1 MPEFLQNV
9 EGLNTDAGIKNCG
22 GIDFYIDALKVFA
35 QSIKSGSEEIKNYFD
50 TGDWKN
56 YTTKVHALKS
66 TARVIGATE
75 LSERAKRLEDAGNSN
90 YIDEIKN
97 DTPALLQLYK
107 SYSEKLSTFI
117 ENNSDDADK
126 PLISDEELTE
136 AYETI
141 REISTTFDY
150 DSLQFILNS
159 LEEYRLPESE
169 IKKFQALKD
178 AASRLDWENII
189 KLI

>member
-1 MPEFLQNV
+1 MCQTSQE
-9 EGLNTDAGIKNCG
+9 
-22 GIDFYIDALKVFA
+22 
-35 QSIKSGSEEIKNYFD
+35 S
-50 TGDWKN
+50 
-56 YTTKVHALKS
+56 
-66 TARVIGATE
+66 
-75 LSERAKRLEDAGNSN
+75 
-90 YIDEIKN
+90 
-97 DTPALLQLYK
+97 PAFRRGECQK
-107 SYSEKLSTFI
+107 SYSEKLSAFI